1 LMSVFTPYGTVTSYG
16 PGHSDAYIYDSPG
29 YGILGSGQG
38 NQTPIMQEQ
47 SETAAF
53 ISSTAGDTVTLTNI
67 RGGWEPGATLYCD
80 VVYPDAVSATNA
92 LLSSGP
98 PSLSPTSDPWPDGS
112 AQWDDAVWE
121 VATDENFTQNVQT
134 QTLAISGTGTQT
146 GPTFTLDAST
156 GYYVRVRYQAL
167 GSKSNWSSSVYFIT
181 AA

>member
-1 LMSVFTPYGTVTSYG
+1 MESLDQVRAIKLP
-16 PGHSDAYIYDSPG
+16 
-29 YGILGSGQG
+29 
-38 NQTPIMQEQ
+38 
-47 SETAAF
+47 
-53 ISSTAGDTVTLTNI
+53 AGDTVTLTNI